1 MKKFSTL
8 AFILLAL
15 STTSCKKQT
24 VKETSLEGEVAVKS
38 AMTAGPWV
46 FRNEVVVYSP
56 DNVDHGPSEACK
68 TDDTWTF
75 DLAGSAN
82 VTWGTNDCSPFTVPS
97 GSYGSWQLLSDGTI
111 LKVSYT
117 RDIPGPF
124 QAGQDAYWNVD
135 FMSAKKMVLKR
146 KVQEYGKSYTL
157 YDTYTRN

>member
-1 MKKFSTL
+1 
-8 AFILLAL
+8 
-15 STTSCKKQT
+15 
-24 VKETSLEGEVAVKS
+24 
-38 AMTAGPWV
+38 
-46 FRNEVVVYSP
+46 
-56 DNVDHGPSEACK
+56 
-68 TDDTWTF
+68 
-75 DLAGSAN
+75 
-82 VTWGTNDCSPFTVPS
+82 
-97 GSYGSWQLLSDGTI
+97 LLSDGTI